1 MKIYIA
7 GNFPPKGSKHREL
20 IKSLQK
26 AKGNTVFD
34 SADLPENMSKADYVR
49 SCFSMID
56 SADKVFVLPGWKS
69 DFLSQLE
76 VYYSKFLEKHLV
88 RMEVWIPKGEEL

>member
-26 AKGNTVFD
+26 AEGNTVFD
-34 SADLPENMSKADYVR
+34 PTDLPENMSKADYVR

-56 SADKVFVLPGWKS
+56 SADEVVILPGWKS
-69 DFLSQLE
+69 NFLSQLE
-76 VYYSKFLEKHLV
+76 IYYSKLLDKHLV
-88 RMEVWIPKGEEL
+88 RMEDSEW